1 MPTKAK
7 QSKKSADRLLTTREA
22 AERLG
27 LNQITLRSWAAQR
40 RIAYFKV
47 GPKSLRFAEAEI
59 ERLLAESY
67 VPAR

>member
-7 QSKKSADRLLTTREA
+7 KPPERLLTTKEA

-27 LNQITLRSWAAQR
+27 LEQVTLRSWAAQR

-59 ERLLAESY
+59 ERLLADSY